1 MANQK
6 KLSEVEVATTE
17 RIKIGKVLDLE
28 KKYALPRAYTT
39 QQSES
44 MKSLSDMI
52 YGYYSHEKKALI

>member
-1 MANQK
+1 MAEHAVDPETGQ
-6 KLSEVEVATTE
+6 EF
-17 RIKIGKVLDLE
+17 VLDLE